1 MQMGVVSKDQGAK
14 DALFS
19 KLAQGGAEITF
30 DQYFAWMKSRMV
42 LSLDDPDSVRGAFST
57 MADGKAGLSESD
69 LNCLPPEDRE
79 FIKANF
85 KRGADGNYDYS
96 KFVTET
102 MGR

>member
-1 MQMGVVSKDQGAK
+1 MGVVSKDQAQK

-19 KLAQGGAEITF
+19 KLAEGGSEITF

-42 LSLDDPDSVRGAFST
+42 MSLDDPDSVRGAFST
-57 MADGKAGLSESD
+57 MADGKPGLTDAD

-79 FIKANF
+79 FVKANF
-85 KRGADGNYDYS
+85 RHNADGTYDYA

>member
-1 MQMGVVSKDQGAK
+1 
-14 DALFS
+14 
-19 KLAQGGAEITF
+19 
-30 DQYFAWMKSRMV
+30 MKSRMV

-57 MADGKAGLSESD
+57 MADGKAGLSDAD

-79 FIKANF
+79 FVKQNF
-85 KRGADGNYDYS
+85 KRNADGTYDYS